1 MIITPK
7 IDYLEGCFDTKK
19 VRMSCTPSKNRGR
32 IDLCLES
39 DDGIN
44 IPIAKIKLFSNDL
57 FVDFIETFDDASK
70 FREEIARRW
79 NEFKDKK

>member
-7 IDYLEGCFDTKK
+7 IDYLEGYFDTKK
-19 VRMSCTPSKNRGR
+19 VRMNCIPSKNRGR

-57 FVDFIETFDDASK
+57 FG
-70 FREEIARRW
+70 EEIARRW

>member
-7 IDYLEGCFDTKK
+7 IDYLEGYFDTKK
-19 VRMSCTPSKNRGR
+19 VRMNCIPSKNRGR

-44 IPIAKIKLFSNDL
+44 ISQ
-57 FVDFIETFDDASK
+57 
-70 FREEIARRW
+70 
-79 NEFKDKK
+79 